1 MKKRNRVML
10 ASTLSGLLL
19 MSACGGGDNGG
30 TKESQPAKVA
40 NDVKRDPVE
49 ITFYRPNTGTTD
61 EQFMDLM
68 GKKIKEKFPYV
79 TPKFIPFGTG
89 TSINEVIASGQDL
102 DIVILSIGFVA
113 QFQNYNLQT
122 DLGEFIKKT
131 NYDTSR
137 LEKSTF
143 DFIKDYG
150 KGSIFSLPIFTTAEV
165 LMYNKDLFDKFGVSY
180 PTEGMTWDDVYEI
193 SKKMS
198 RNEGGTQYYGLMT
211 SVSHMERVN
220 QLSLPFVD
228 PKTMKPVVD
237 SEKFKMFAEN
247 FARFYKIPGAVV
259 PKERQG
265 KEADLFIKDR
275 TLAMYAYFNSTM
287 VGAPAD
293 MNLDAVPLPSFKE
306 APGVGSQMYPTL
318 ASVASTSKHKDVA
331 FDILAY
337 LTSDEMQEKFAA
349 DGTGMPVVN
358 NPKLIESF
366 GRDIPTLKGKN
377 IKAFYP
383 TKPAPISPKTVYDDI
398 VEKPTTAAFREVA
411 QDLSDVNTAFRKA
424 AEQAT
429 KDIEAAAKK

>member
-1 MKKRNRVML
+1 MKKRNQVML

-19 MSACGGGDNGG
+19 MSACGGDSGG
-30 TKESQPAKVA
+30 SKESQPAKVA
-40 NDVKRDPVE
+40 SDVKRDPVE

-89 TSINEVIASGQDL
+89 TSINEVIASGQEL

-122 DLGEFIKKT
+122 DLNEFIKKT
-131 NYDTSR
+131 NYDTNR

-150 KGSIFSLPIFTTAEV
+150 KGSVFSLPIFTTAEV

-180 PTEGMTWDDVYEI
+180 PKEGMTWDDVYEL

-247 FARFYKIPGAVV
+247 FARFYKIPGAIV

-265 KEADLFIKDR
+265 KEADLFLKDR

-318 ASVASTSKHKDVA
+318 ASIASTSKHKDVA

-358 NPKLIESF
+358 NSKLIESF

-398 VEKPTTAAFREVA
+398 VEKPTTTAFREVA
-411 QDLSDVNTAFRKA
+411 QDISDANTAFRKA